1 MLISI
6 IIPCFNEEKVLESTY
21 QRLSAVLAELSELK
35 HSQNADGK
43 HETFRSE
50 NPKGIPSSSPGLR
63 GTSYPGLEASA
74 LPLPRGEGWG
84 EGEGTVR
91 QPIAREAA
99 QPTVHGK
106 HQRSTNLHCD
116 PERPLSSPSPP
127 PEERAGERRPLFS
140 AQAQAQ
146 TTDYELLFVDD
157 GSRDSTP
164 AILKNLSEK
173 DRRVTVIRFSRNFGH
188 QPAVSAGLQHCRG
201 DLAVIIDADLQDPPE
216 VIPNMLEQLKAE
228 KANVVYGVR
237 KRRNGETWFKLV
249 TAKIFYQLLNKLSDV
264 PMPLNTGDFRLVDR
278 KVVNAFNALPEN
290 TKYIRGL
297 ISWMGFKQ
305 IPFYYEREAR
315 FAGSTKYSLTKMI
328 RFASTGIFY
337 FSKKPLQI
345 ATAFGFLSVAAG
357 LLLSAWILFNKLTNP
372 QFLISGWTSLV
383 LAVIYFGGV
392 QLLTIGILGQ
402 YVGNLFDEVKRR
414 PEYIIDEIVTRERA
428 SAKNS
433 EMYFPLSVEPLVK
446 EDQKIPPT
454 SPGQKSYVATGSGG

>member
-1 MLISI
+1 MLTSV

-21 QRLSAVLAELSELK
+21 QRISAVL
-35 HSQNADGK
+35 GK
-43 HETFRSE
+43 VQ
-50 NPKGIPSSSPGLR
+50 G
-63 GTSYPGLEASA
+63 A
-74 LPLPRGEGWG
+74 
-84 EGEGTVR
+84 
-91 QPIAREAA
+91 
-99 QPTVHGK
+99 
-106 HQRSTNLHCD
+106 
-116 PERPLSSPSPP
+116 
-127 PEERAGERRPLFS
+127 
-140 AQAQAQ
+140 
-146 TTDYELLFVDD
+146 DYELVFVDD
-157 GSRDSTP
+157 GSSDSTP
-164 AILKNLSEK
+164 DILKSLSEK
-173 DRRVTVIRFSRNFGH
+173 DQRVTVIRFSRNFGH

-216 VIPNMLEQLKAE
+216 VIPDMLQQLKTE

-249 TAKIFYQLLNKLSDV
+249 TAKLFYQLLNKLSDV
-264 PMPLNTGDFRLVDR
+264 PMPLNTGDFRVVDR
-278 KVVNAFNALPEN
+278 KVINAFNALPEN

-297 ISWMGFKQ
+297 IAWMGFKQ

-357 LLLSAWILFNKLTNP
+357 LVLSAWILLNKFTDP
-372 QFLISGWTSLV
+372 QFLVSGWTSLV

-402 YVGNLFDEVKRR
+402 YIGNLFDEVKRR
-414 PEYIIDEIVTRERA
+414 PEFIIDEIAGQERGRVK
-428 SAKNS
+428 SS

-446 EDQKIPPT
+446 EDQKPPQT
-454 SPGQKSYVATGSGG
+454 SLREKSYVTTVSGG